1 MNGRPQH
8 RGDRTHLVASAA
20 NLTRGAL
27 VLFLLALL
35 GWLPTAGGALPDD
48 RREETGLLKYTDFGS
63 DREFLA

>member
-1 MNGRPQH
+1 M
-8 RGDRTHLVASAA
+8 ASAA

-48 RREETGLLKYTDFGS
+48 RREETGLLKYTDLGS